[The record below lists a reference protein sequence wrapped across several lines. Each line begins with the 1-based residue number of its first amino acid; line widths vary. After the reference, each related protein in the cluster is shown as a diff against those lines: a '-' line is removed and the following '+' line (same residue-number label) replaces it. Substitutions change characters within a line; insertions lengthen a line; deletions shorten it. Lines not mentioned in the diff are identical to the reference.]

1 MKFLKLL
8 ALDFFLAAIPPF
20 VIVVLQASRMYILP
34 SAGYLDAV
42 AHFFG
47 GSSIALSALILWIRW
62 HGRAWF
68 DASPLVR
75 DYAIVMT
82 SLFVGTM
89 WEWWE
94 FWMQRWTGDVYQPS
108 MGDTMQDLFMDTIG
122 GLLTILI
129 FRLLKKGFGSTNIE
143 PR

>member
-1 MKFLKLL
+1 MKILKLL
-8 ALDFFLAAIPPF
+8 ALDFLFAVIPPLAILF
-20 VIVVLQASRMYILP
+20 LQSSRMHILP
-34 SAGYLDAV
+34 NASYLDAV

-47 GSSIALSALILWIRW
+47 GSAIALSALILWFRW
-62 HGRAWF
+62 HKRQWF

-94 FWMQRWTGDVYQPS
+94 FWMQKWTGDIYQPT
-108 MGDTMQDLFMDTIG
+108 MGDTMQDLFMDVIG
-122 GLLTILI
+122 GLLVVLI
-129 FRLLKKGFGSTNIE
+129 ARLFLKK
-143 PR
+143 R